1 MPRKP
6 DLPLTTL
13 RDLHSR
19 GRAQFPDGP
28 RQGPNPPRPT
38 RRRWGMSGP
47 PPMNWDTACARSG
60 AMLRRAA
67 ARWGGI
73 LTGLISAQA
82 ESVLFLSCD
91 MPFVTPELLR
101 ELIAALDQTKPAS
114 RSTSLRSPRLCGV
127 FARSGDT
134 VGFPLVIR
142 REVREVVEELIATN
156 AGSLQGFARRVNAR
170 SHRIPAARSLELA
183 NINTPDDL
191 KRETEKTE

>member
-6 DLPLTTL
+6 DLPPTTCEICIL
-13 RDLHSR
+13 AGGLSSRMGRDKARIRL
-19 GRAQFPDGP
+19 GRRTLLGHVRATANELGYRVRVIRRDVVPRCGP
-28 RQGPNPPRPT
+28 
-38 RRRWGMSGP
+38 
-47 PPMNWDTACARSG
+47 
-60 AMLRRAA
+60 L
-67 ARWGGI
+67 GGI

-156 AGSLQGFARRVNAR
+156 AWSLQGFARRVKAR
-170 SHRIPAARSLELA
+170 SLRIPAARSRELA

-191 KRETEKTE
+191 KRERKKTG